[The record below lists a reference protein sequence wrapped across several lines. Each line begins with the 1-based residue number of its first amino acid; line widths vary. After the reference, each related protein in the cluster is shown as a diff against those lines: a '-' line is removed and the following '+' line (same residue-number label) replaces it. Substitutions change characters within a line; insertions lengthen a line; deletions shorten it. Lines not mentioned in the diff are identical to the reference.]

1 MSSLHL
7 RRFCGGFVDLAHP
20 LCILLVDR
28 VEHWLEGC
36 ALLSQA
42 VVGLVRWAFFDTT
55 ALHVE
60 RAIEHSLEDVSKSKD
75 AD

>member
-1 MSSLHL
+1 
-7 RRFCGGFVDLAHP
+7 
-20 LCILLVDR
+20 
-28 VEHWLEGC
+28 
-36 ALLSQA
+36 
-42 VVGLVRWAFFDTT
+42 VGLVRWTFLDTT